1 MKPIKLYVHKIPP
14 VADGLAGHVRIT
26 PTAETIVRELQ
37 MASGLSAR
45 QIVSEIIIQAAEF
58 VEIEEVDA

>member
-37 MASGLSAR
+37 MASGYWFGKER
-45 QIVSEIIIQAAEF
+45 EP
-58 VEIEEVDA
+58 